1 MSEVLLVDADRSEA
15 LSACPKS
22 LTPKHRPSLSV
33 EEPQEV
39 NVIQRYAKVVGLLLL
54 LSIVAG
60 GVGEGY
66 VPMRIMVKGNAAA
79 TAATIASSE
88 PLFRLGFA
96 AYLVEGVCDV
106 TLALLFY
113 FLLRPVRN
121 DLALLA
127 AFFGLVSMITFAFAE
142 FFYFAALRIVGSAHD
157 LKSFSPDQWNTAA
170 LMSLR
175 FYGLA
180 GGLFMLFYGL
190 AWIVRGFLIFRS
202 EYLPKFL
209 GVIFI
214 LAGLGFLTRNVALVL
229 MPDYASDL
237 LLLPMFIAMITMT
250 VWMFTKGID
259 TEKWKARV
267 GSLDPGA

>member
-1 MSEVLLVDADRSEA
+1 MGVL
-15 LSACPKS
+15 
-22 LTPKHRPSLSV
+22 
-33 EEPQEV
+33 
-39 NVIQRYAKVVGLLLL
+39 VV

-60 GVGEGY
+60 GFGEGY
-66 VPMRIMVKGNAAA
+66 VPTKIIVKGDAAA
-79 TAATIASSE
+79 TANNIASSQSM
-88 PLFRLGFA
+88 FRLGFA
-96 AYLVEGVCDV
+96 GYLVEGVCDV

-142 FFYFAALRIVGSAHD
+142 FFYFAALRIVESAHE
-157 LKSFSPDQWNTAA
+157 LKTFSPAEWNTAA

-190 AWIVRGFLIFRS
+190 ASILRGFLIYRS
-202 EYLPKFL
+202 RYLPKFV
-209 GVIFI
+209 GI
-214 LAGLGFLTRNVALVL
+214 LLIIAGFGFVTRTVMLVL

-237 LLLPMFIAMITMT
+237 LILPMLIAMIALAG
-250 VWMFTKGID
+250 WMLTKGID
-259 TEKWKARV
+259 AEKWEARA